1 MHIKKLHLIPRH
13 LRDHILG
20 TIRLNEA
27 RLSDT
32 FQTMGHYGVLLLAF
46 FFVVLL
52 FMWKEGRL
60 NRSAVTPNDRS
71 FGLPT
76 PYPTTALQEIP
87 RADVG
92 LRMIMDQANGE
103 LGTDSARLASPS
115 APLIDEAGGGAPKS
129 EYPQLD
135 LQGPWSCTTSTGG
148 GPINLYIHNNKVKV
162 IDSSGKA
169 TENILF
175 NGDCL
180 YTWKSS
186 TGTKQC
192 GLQQYLDLYTSLLSG
207 SEGIDIGSIIQE
219 QMGSDPA
226 RAQSY
231 ESLRRSCQKVA
242 VAESVFSIPQ
252 NVQWA
257 ESSTTDPNSLNLGQ

>member
-1 MHIKKLHLIPRH
+1 MHIKKLHLIPKH
-13 LRDHILG
+13 LRVSFMR
-20 TIRLNEA
+20 TVRKNEA
-27 RLSDT
+27 KLTDT
-32 FQTMGHYGVLLLAF
+32 FQTMGHFGVLLLAF

-60 NRSAVTPNDRS
+60 NRSAMNPNDRT
-71 FGLPT
+71 FELPS
-76 PYPTTALQEIP
+76 PYPTTALKDVP

-103 LGTDSARLASPS
+103 LGTDTARLTSPS
-115 APLIDEAGGGAPKS
+115 APLIDGAEGSALKS
-129 EYPQLD
+129 DYPQLD

-148 GPINLYIHNNKVKV
+148 GPINLYIHNNKIKMV
-162 IDSSGKA
+162 DSSGSTA
-169 TENILF
+169 ENTLLS
-175 NGDCL
+175 GDCL
-180 YTWKSS
+180 YTWKST

-192 GLQQYLDLYTSLLSG
+192 GLQQYLELFTGLLSG